1 MLNKAAKPLV
11 KLVDRY
17 LPDPY
22 IFVLLLTLVVLIA
35 AVVAEHKTPLEV
47 INYWGDGFWTLLSFS
62 MQMLLVLVAG
72 FMLASSP
79 PIKKLLD
86 AIAGLAKSA
95 PQAIILVTLVSL
107 AASWINWGF
116 GLVVGALFAKA
127 LARKVKVDY
136 RLLVAS
142 AYSGFVVW
150 HGGLAGSIP
159 LTIATAG
166 HFSESQ
172 IGIIPTSDTIFASY
186 NLLLVAILFVVMP
199 LVNRFML
206 PEEKDSVYVDPSA
219 LDDKDAELDASALE
233 LNSANVSERQ
243 PESRPADKLEN
254 SRLLGWSVGG
264 AGLVYLGYYFWVQ
277 GGSLNLN
284 LVNFLFL
291 FLAILLHQTPRSL
304 LTSLNEAIKGGA
316 GIVIQFPFYAGIMA
330 VMVQSGLAQSISEGF
345 VAIASAESL
354 PFWSFISAGIVNIFV
369 PSGGGQWAVQ
379 APIML
384 PAAQALGADV
394 ARVAMAVAWGDA
406 WTNLIQPFWALPV
419 LAIAGLKAR
428 DIMGFCLMQLMI
440 TGVIISIALSW
451 F

>member
-86 AIAGLAKSA
+86 AIAGFAKSA
-95 PQAIILVTLVSL
+95 PQAIMLVTLVSL

-142 AYSGFVVW
+142 AYAGFVVW

-166 HFSESQ
+166 HFTESQ
-172 IGIIPTSDTIFASY
+172 IGIIPTSETIFASF

-206 PEEKDSVYVDPSA
+206 PEEKDSIYVDPKV
-219 LDDKDAELDASALE
+219 LNETGAENVPSMLDADSGKG
-233 LNSANVSERQ
+233 NSN
-243 PESRPADKLEN
+243 RPADKLEN

-264 AGLVYLGYYFWVQ
+264 AGLVYLGYYFWMQ

>member
-186 NLLLVAILFVVMP
+186 NLLLVAILFVAMP

-206 PEEKDSVYVDPSA
+206 PEDKDSVYVDPSA
-219 LDDKDAELDASALE
+219 LDDKDAELDSSALE
-233 LNSANVSERQ
+233 LNPANMSERQ